1 MSIITYCKPILLT
14 RILKCLILT
23 LNRCSCF
30 SHGVG
35 SSGCSQSI
43 RSIHGNP
50 NSRMSLSSCHN
61 SSQIGSRERSRSKS
75 RSSRR
80 SRSRRSSRSHSRNG
94 FRRIYIK
101 LQEIKL

>member
-14 RILKCLILT
+14 RILKCLLLT

-43 RSIHGNP
+43 RSIHGSL
-50 NSRMSLSSCHN
+50 NSRMSRSSCHN
-61 SSQIGSRERSRSKS
+61 SSQIGSRESGRSKI

-80 SRSRRSSRSHSRNG
+80 SKSRRSSRSHSRYG
-94 FRRIYIK
+94 SRRIYIK
-101 LQEIKL
+101 QCYRS